1 MHFSLQID
9 EAVVIIKSINDEPN
23 FGEEDLLEVLKDTSI
38 LTKRMVNEEQFFELV
53 KSIKRK
59 HNKDNE
65 EDTLLAYV
73 AMGGQEDKEGF
84 VDA

>member
-1 MHFSLQID
+1 LI
-9 EAVVIIKSINDEPN
+9 
-23 FGEEDLLEVLKDTSI
+23 DTSI
-38 LTKRMVNEEQFFELV
+38 LVKRIINEEQFFELV